1 MVRSDRVAV
10 VIPCRNEAPRLG
22 AVLAAVLTH
31 VPTVIVVDDGST
43 DDTAEVAL
51 AAGAEVI
58 RCGQSEGKGAAL
70 MAGWWLAAERGFEF
84 ALSLDGDGQHAGR
97 DIPAFL
103 RVPGEVS
110 LVVGNRFGD
119 ASRMPWL
126 RRQVNRWMSRKLSR
140 LSGRSLPDTQCGF
153 RRLRLDV
160 LSRLDFQTRHF
171 EIESEMIL
179 KTIRAGLDV
188 QFVPVAVI
196 YRDEQSKIR
205 PVRDTIRWFRWWR
218 RVTSGPRRVA
228 AIQESRVTAES
239 LGA

>member
-1 MVRSDRVAV
+1 MVCSDQVAA

-22 AVLAAVLTH
+22 AVVAAVREH
-31 VPTVIVVDDGST
+31 ISAVIVVDDGSS
-43 DDTAEVAL
+43 DGTAEVAR
-51 AAGAEVI
+51 AAGAEVV
-58 RCGQSEGKGAAL
+58 RWRRSEGKGAAL
-70 MAGWWLAAERGFEF
+70 VAGWQRAAERGFEF
-84 ALSLDGDGQHAGR
+84 ALCLDGDGQHAGT

-103 RVPGEVS
+103 RMPDEIS

-119 ASRMPWL
+119 PHKMPWL

-140 LSGRSLPDTQCGF
+140 LSGRDLPDTQCGF

-160 LSRLDFQTRHF
+160 LRRLDFEARHF

-188 QFVPVAVI
+188 RFVPVAVI

-205 PVRDTIRWFRWWR
+205 PVRDTIRWFQWWR
-218 RVTSGPRRVA
+218 RATCGPKGRGGLQEPGVA
-228 AIQESRVTAES
+228 AES

>member
-1 MVRSDRVAV
+1 MVRSDQVVA

-22 AVLAAVLTH
+22 AVLAAVRSH
-31 VPTVIVVDDGST
+31 ISAVIVVDDGS
-43 DDTAEVAL
+43 DDSTAEVART
-51 AAGAEVI
+51 AGAEVI
-58 RCGQSEGKGAAL
+58 RHLQSEGKGAAL
-70 MAGWWLAAERGFEF
+70 MAGWRLAAERGFEF
-84 ALSLDGDGQHAGR
+84 AVCLDGDGQHAGL

-103 RVPGEVS
+103 RVPREVS

-119 ASRMPWL
+119 ASSMPWL

-140 LSGRSLPDTQCGF
+140 LSGHQLPDTQCGF

-160 LSRLDFQTRHF
+160 LRRLDLEARHF
-171 EIESEMIL
+171 EIESDMIL

-218 RVTSGPRRVA
+218 RVTRGPRHAA
-228 AIQESRVTAES
+228 AIQESGVTAET
-239 LGA
+239 LRA